1 MLDELFAVARRLGI
15 RVRVEPFETEP
26 VRSGG
31 RCRVHGRELIIVDAA
46 STVPDQVAALAE
58 ALAGLETETV
68 HTLPRVRALLDR
80 YQELQAGDAKRR
92 GAD

>member
-15 RVRVEPFETEP
+15 RVRVEPFDTEP

-31 RCRVHGRELIIVDAA
+31 LCRIHGRDLVILDERG
-46 STVPDQVAALAE
+46 SVPDQVGALAE
-58 ALAGLETETV
+58 ALAGLEVETV

-80 YQELQAGDAKRR
+80 HKSLPPRD
-92 GAD
+92 